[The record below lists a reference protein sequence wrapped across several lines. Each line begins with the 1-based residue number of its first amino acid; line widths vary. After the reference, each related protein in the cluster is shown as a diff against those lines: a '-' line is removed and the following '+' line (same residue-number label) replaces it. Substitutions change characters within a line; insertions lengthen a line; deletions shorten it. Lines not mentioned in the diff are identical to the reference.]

1 MRPIQTNA
9 MLSGL
14 SQSLWRILT
23 ACIRSGRKMLGQ
35 KNEIQRTGINH
46 EDNPVSPIDIFAHPF
61 FCLISCRL
69 CDRSR
74 PTQHMSM
81 KPLRAAMYF
90 LGFVI
95 AIPNISVRAE
105 DSRFTVV
112 GSHTV
117 ITVATVTLKDKTRG
131 KTIEALVRYPIGA
144 GPFPLIVFS
153 HGSMS
158 NKETFGPASEH
169 WASHGYIVIHPNH
182 ADARSRTVAGSSD
195 AGNPDRTRSVN
206 TRNRRGEGLV
216 IGGFGGSGANTGRIE
231 RIKDITSVL
240 DSLDQIETQVPTL
253 NGKLNRDAIA
263 VAGHSFGAY
272 VAQCHGGVRTLVD
285 GQFADLSDP
294 RVKCVVP
301 ISAQGESQSYGL
313 TAESWREARTPAMH
327 ITGTR
332 DRSAP
337 DRPGGRMGD
346 VSTKVVPFERSPSG
360 GKYLLI
366 IEGATHISFGGRLSN
381 LRGGVDAPSLTK
393 SVSLAFLDAYLK
405 QDEKARAWLD
415 GRASTNWLGTQAE
428 LQRKP

>member
-1 MRPIQTNA
+1 MMSDIHCRHFDVKF
-9 MLSGL
+9 
-14 SQSLWRILT
+14 T
-23 ACIRSGRKMLGQ
+23 ARAIA
-35 KNEIQRTGINH
+35 GIFL
-46 EDNPVSPIDIFAHPF
+46 VAIFPHA
-61 FCLISCRL
+61 
-69 CDRSR
+69 
-74 PTQHMSM
+74 
-81 KPLRAAMYF
+81 
-90 LGFVI
+90 
-95 AIPNISVRAE
+95 VRAQ
-105 DSRFTVV
+105 DSLYAAV
-112 GSHTV
+112 GPHKV
-117 ITVATVTLKDKTRG
+117 ITVATVTLKDKPRG
-131 KTIEALVRYPIGA
+131 KTIEALVRYPNSA

-182 ADARSRTVAGSSD
+182 ADARSRTEAGSSD
-195 AGNPDRTRSVN
+195 AGNRDRTKSFN

-216 IGGFGGSGANTGRIE
+216 IGGFGGAGANTGRIE

-240 DSLDQIETQVPTL
+240 DSLDQIETQVPAL
-253 NGKLNRDAIA
+253 KGKLNRNAIA

-285 GQFADLSDP
+285 GKLVDLSDP

-313 TAESWREARTPAMH
+313 TAESWSEARTPAMH

-337 DRPGGRMGD
+337 DRPGGQMGD
-346 VSTKVVPFERSPSG
+346 VSTKVVPFERSPAG

-381 LRGGVDAPSLTK
+381 LRGGVDAATLTK
-393 SVSLAFLDAYLK
+393 SVSLAFLDANLK

-415 GRASTNWLGTQAE
+415 GQASTNWLGTQAK